1 MKLSG
6 YLKGTGK
13 LGNIVCSQVGGETIA
28 RDYVASI
35 SNPNTNEQVGQR
47 ARFKLM
53 SQVAASMASVIVI
66 PKKGLVSSRNQFVK
80 KNFDQSFVSG
90 NEAGLFLENIQLTG
104 GSAGLPGVNVVRDAA
119 NNKLTV
125 SLSGNVQNAVSRVV
139 YNAFSVS
146 SEGSLQ
152 LVGSV
157 VATAPGEDGNF
168 PAELPNAS
176 SDVVVYG
183 YGMKDTNSKASA
195 KYGNYN
201 VNSGEDVAKLI
212 MSRKLAA
219 SDYQL
224 TETSG
229 SIIESGATESL
240 DIPDGHVKVTVIGG
254 SGTVVSVTGQAQ
266 PKAKIVFAPEVGTSV
281 TATATLAQGY
291 TFSGWMNQATGEI
304 VSTDVAY
311 TWTVADSVVLIA
323 TATYT
328 GGGME

>member
-1 MKLSG
+1 MKLRG
-6 YLKGTGK
+6 YLSGSGK
-13 LGNIVCSQVGGETIA
+13 LGNMVCSQTGGETIA
-28 RDYVASI
+28 RDYRATI
-35 SNPNTNEQVGQR
+35 SNPNTTEQVGQR

-90 NEAGLFLENIQLTG
+90 SEAGLFLENIQLTG
-104 GSAGLPGVNVVRDAA
+104 GSAGLPGVNIERNA
-119 NNKLTV
+119 NDNKLNV
-125 SLSGNVQNAVSRVV
+125 QLAGNVQNAVSRVV

-146 SEGSLQ
+146 TEGSLQ

-157 VATAPGEDGNF
+157 VAVTPGADGSF
-168 PAELPNAS
+168 PAELPNAT
-176 SDVVVYG
+176 SDVVVYA
-183 YGMKDTNSKASA
+183 YGMKDTNAKATA

-201 VNSGEDVAKLI
+201 VSSGEDVAKLI
-212 MSRKLAA
+212 MSRKLAT

-229 SIIESGATESL
+229 NIIESGEDESL
-240 DIPDGHVKVTVIGG
+240 EIPAGHVKVTLLGG
-254 SGTVVSVTGQAQ
+254 SGAVVSVTGYPQ
-266 PKAKIVFAPEVGTSV
+266 PKSKISFAPEVGTQV
-281 TATATLAQGY
+281 TATATIAQGY
-291 TFSGWMNQATGEI
+291 TFNGWKNQNTGEI

-311 TWTVADSVVLIA
+311 AFTIADSVVLIA
-323 TATYT
+323 TTSYT